1 LSLSAIYQKAK
12 ISVTQT
18 IPAVDYL
25 VLGDDPHLVA
35 HECQHC
41 SALYFDRRNACAK
54 CSGTSFAPRRLANEG
69 VVRAYTIVQRGA
81 KSGPFTSVVVELVG
95 GGVVKAN
102 LIGVT
107 DPAGIHPDTKVR
119 LTTFDVSS
127 DDEGTVAVA
136 FGYEPI
142 GV

>member
-1 LSLSAIYQKAK
+1 MTRT
-12 ISVTQT
+12 V
-18 IPAVDYL
+18 PAVDYL

-35 HECQHC
+35 QECGSC
-41 SALYFDRRNACAK
+41 GALYFDRRNACAK
-54 CSGTSFAPRRLANEG
+54 CSKTTFTRRALSNEG

-81 KSGPFTSVVVELVG
+81 KSGPFTSVVVDLDG

-102 LIGVT
+102 LVGVT
-107 DPAGIHPDTKVR
+107 DPDRIRPRTKVR
-119 LTTFDVSS
+119 LVTFDAGT

-142 GV
+142 GA

>member
-1 LSLSAIYQKAK
+1 MTRT
-12 ISVTQT
+12 V
-18 IPAVDYL
+18 PAVDYL

-35 HECQHC
+35 QECGSC
-41 SALYFDRRNACAK
+41 GALYFDRRNACAK
-54 CSGTSFAPRRLANEG
+54 CSETTFTRRVLSNEG

-81 KSGPFTSVVVELVG
+81 KSGPFTSVVVDLDG

-102 LIGVT
+102 LVGVI
-107 DPAGIHPDTKVR
+107 DPDRIRPQTKVR
-119 LTTFDVSS
+119 LVTFDAGT

-142 GV
+142 GA